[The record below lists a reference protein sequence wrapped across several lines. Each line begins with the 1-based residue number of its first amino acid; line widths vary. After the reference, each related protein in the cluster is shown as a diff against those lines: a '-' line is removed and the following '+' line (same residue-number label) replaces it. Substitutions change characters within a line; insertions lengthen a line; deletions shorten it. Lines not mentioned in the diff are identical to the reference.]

1 MARATT
7 SARLSVTSM
16 ALGSAANRYVGI
28 GLNAPPNATVLDS
41 TKLMPVL
48 SRTPSAVDVLRPT
61 LDVVVANQF
70 SEASDDTSR

>member
-7 SARLSVTSM
+7 SAGLSVTSM
-16 ALGSAANRYVGI
+16 ALGSAANLYVGI
-28 GLNAPPNATVLDS
+28 RLNAPPNATVLDS

-70 SEASDDTSR
+70 SEASDDTSQ